1 MTNVLTLFLAV
12 LSALPAHSQTIED
25 DAARAAREAQTA
37 NQTEEAAAEAKA
49 RKPVEGA
56 GDVTYEDVL
65 NHPDDVELN
74 YRWAKRQIEK
84 GDLKGASATLE
95 RILMVKPSLTKVRL
109 TFAVVLFR
117 LDSLPEA
124 RRELELVKKQG
135 SGAVKAEAVEF
146 LARVEAK
153 ERVFHVR
160 GTLGVGYAWD
170 TNRNAGPASDQRLF
184 RGAPLNLTTGR
195 ALDDTSVLFL
205 AQAGLRR
212 DLRSFPGSGLVA
224 DLTYYRAEQTRIDT
238 LDLQAYSFAGGL
250 EVKRGKN
257 TVSPA
262 LLFDHVRLSEE
273 TYLRTR
279 GVRLKVVR
287 RVSKLLSV
295 NGEFKTM
302 FNEQVRTSDIPTA
315 QERTGGEA
323 GLKAGLVLTLSPTRR
338 LTLDGGYSQ
347 RDARR
352 MYNAYDRYSVGVAH
366 SWLVGGGRFLLA
378 GVNVDVDHYRAPDLA
393 IAGWD
398 RADEKSRATLTFGQ
412 PLGFLGRFGEPLLL
426 TASYEY
432 LHANSNI
439 TNYAYS
445 NNKISGML
453 TYRWSY

>member
-1 MTNVLTLFLAV
+1 MPTILA
-12 LSALPAHSQTIED
+12 ALLAALCAASSYAQTVED
-25 DAARAAREAQTA
+25 DAARAAREGQT
-37 NQTEEAAAEAKA
+37 QTEETAAEAKA
-49 RKPVEGA
+49 RKPLEGA

-65 NHPDDVELN
+65 KRPDDVELN

-95 RILMVKPSLTKVRL
+95 RILMVKPALTKVRL

-124 RRELELVKKQG
+124 RRELEVVKKQG
-135 SGAVKAEAVEF
+135 SGTVKAEAVEF

-170 TNRNAGPASDQRLF
+170 TNRNAGPASNQRLF

-195 ALDDTSVLFL
+195 SLDDTSVLFL

-212 DLRSFPGSGLVA
+212 DLRSFPGSGLTA
-224 DLTYYRAEQTRIDT
+224 DLGYYRAEQTRLNT
-238 LDLQAYSFAGGL
+238 LDLQAYSFAGGV

-295 NGEFKTM
+295 NGEFKTL

-323 GLKAGLVLTLSPTRR
+323 GLKGGLVFTLSPTRR

-347 RDARR
+347 RDARK
-352 MYNAYDRYSVGVAH
+352 MYNAYERYSVGLSH
-366 SWLVGGGRFLLA
+366 SWLVGGGRFLLM
-378 GVNVDVDHYRAPDLA
+378 GVNVDVDHYKAPDLA

-398 RADEKSRATLTFGQ
+398 RADEKSRASVTFGQ